1 MFFFLTM
8 QLTQQSFKFD
18 RREIRLIK
26 RLEIFK
32 MNINIYGEDR
42 SKKLWRR
49 KLVLFP
55 MKPDVWTLL

>member
-1 MFFFLTM
+1 MFFLDKM
-8 QLTQQSFKFD
+8 QLAQQSFKFD
-18 RREIRLIK
+18 RREIRLIM

-55 MKPDVWTLL
+55 MKPDVRALL